1 MIPYRPN
8 ECLFG
13 TIRLKDAEGL
23 IRLQKRDGLRK
34 RRMTIATDSNKPRP
48 SFFLV
53 GQMKCGTTALYEMLG
68 QHPDIFM
75 STPKEPQY
83 FAMDLRARF
92 QHGGPL
98 PTNLEQYLNL
108 FVDAKA
114 GQRCGDASALYLNS
128 TVAARKIA
136 AFDPAARIVAVV
148 REPTALIRSLHLQMI
163 QDHNEVE
170 KDLRKALELEPL
182 RRKGKRIPKSA
193 YRPQQLFYSDHVRY
207 VDLLARFH
215 DAFPSDQVLI
225 LIYDDF
231 KMDNASTVRQVLRFL
246 GLQDNVMVEPTEA
259 NPSVM
264 VRSHGTQKLLHAV
277 STGHNGT
284 TRLLQRTI
292 KRVTQAS
299 IRTQALQRAY
309 DSTYAKPPPE
319 DRKLTAE
326 LRQRFAPEVAR
337 LSECLGRDLV
347 SLWGYDE
354 QTI

>member
-1 MIPYRPN
+1 LIPYRPN

-148 REPTALIRSLHLQMI
+148 
-163 QDHNEVE
+163 
-170 KDLRKALELEPL
+170 LELEPL